1 MKSASSSSASSD
13 PALPCRISA
22 GAVRTAANFAKLPEL
37 LRRED
42 LSPPESS
49 PQLNRD
55 DAFGTLALVRDDQD
69 PIG

>member
-1 MKSASSSSASSD
+1 MKSAPSSSASSD

-22 GAVRTAANFAKLPEL
+22 GRTAANFAKLPEL

-42 LSPPESS
+42 LSPPDS

-55 DAFGTLALVRDDQD
+55 DAVGTLALVRDDQD
-69 PIG
+69 PVG